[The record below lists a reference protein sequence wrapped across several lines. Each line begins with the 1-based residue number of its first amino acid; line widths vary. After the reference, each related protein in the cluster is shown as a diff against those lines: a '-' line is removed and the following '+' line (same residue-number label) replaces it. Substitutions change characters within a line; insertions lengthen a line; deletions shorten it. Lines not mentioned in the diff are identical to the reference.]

1 MEFLFMNKIQ
11 DFLEEN
17 PGNVWYITKQSQNIW
32 DILDSVNILYSFK
45 NNSIHEDYNDY
56 FESQFK
62 KIQPKYKERKILP
75 TRIISN
81 ASYLGFTD
89 TRMKIVDRTIFES
102 FDPVREIVSN
112 ESVSNFK
119 GNNKLLQI
127 IERQTEKMML
137 CQYDEKDKKREI
149 YMVHPL
155 FVLYKALLLVGE
167 YTSEYS
173 ITLDEFKY
181 FICTVKHFNEIYW
194 NINGLFENRILNRE
208 LNIPADIRVHNLL
221 VNNSKAL
228 ELSRG
233 RIFIKNDYVA
243 VIKDKVEK
251 YEKKVL
257 PFLNKKLMYNALIS
271 KKDIFEYFD
280 KVNEIEKDL

>member
-1 MEFLFMNKIQ
+1 MEFLFMNKTR

-45 NNSIHEDYNDY
+45 NNHIHEDYNDY
-56 FESQFK
+56 FKSQFK
-62 KIQPKYKERKILP
+62 EVQSKYRKKRTLP

-89 TRMKIVDRTIFES
+89 TKMKIVDRTIFES
-102 FDPVREIVSN
+102 FDPIRKIVSN
-112 ESVSNFK
+112 KSVSNFK
-119 GNNKLLQI
+119 ENNELLQI
-127 IERQTEKMML
+127 IEKQTEKLML
-137 CQYDEKDKKREI
+137 CQYDEKDEKRKI

-181 FICTVKHFNEIYW
+181 FICTVKRFNEIYW

-208 LNIPADIRVHNLL
+208 LNIPSDIRIHKLL
-221 VNNSKAL
+221 VSNSKAL
-228 ELSRG
+228 ELNKG
-233 RIFIKNDYVA
+233 RIFIKENYVD
-243 VIKDKVEK
+243 VIKDKVKK

-280 KVNEIEKDL
+280 KVNEIERNL